1 MTTSNESWVRVER
14 DSISPEGERL
24 ITLVC
29 KSPKFLDAQWQKH
42 RNLSISASSDR
53 AIPTATLLD
62 REIYI
67 PDTLYRNCSGMA
79 GKELLNP
86 DQVAEVREQIQNL
99 YDLTCGAVEHIQ
111 DGWNLHKQHI
121 NRYLAPWTFQ
131 TLVVTGNA
139 RWFRDL
145 IRLRSSDHAQ
155 PEFRKL
161 ALEID
166 DELANRFTH
175 EIGKWDWHL
184 PFVSD
189 DELYDRIDIN
199 TLCKLSASR
208 AARASYAKQDAP
220 SDVEEDLARYK
231 RLVDDGHVK
240 PLEHAAR
247 PLNSQYDYDV
257 CYWRP
262 RWGMMC
268 DNFIGWRSLRS
279 MI

>member
-1 MTTSNESWVRVER
+1 MTDEKWVRVER

-24 ITLVC
+24 ITIVC

-53 AIPTATLLD
+53 AIPTATLLNRD
-62 REIYI
+62 IYI
-67 PDTLYRNCSGMA
+67 PDVLYRNCPGMS
-79 GKELLNP
+79 GKELLTP
-86 DQVAEVREQIQNL
+86 EQVADVQEHIRNL
-99 YDLTCGAVEHIQ
+99 YEITCGAVEHIQ

-131 TLVVTGNA
+131 TLVVTGNE

-145 IRLRSSDHAQ
+145 IRLRSSDRAQ

-166 DELANRFTH
+166 EIVCDNSPTEL
-175 EIGKWDWHL
+175 GKWDWHL
-184 PFVSD
+184 PFITLN
-189 DELYDRIDIN
+189 EKN
-199 TLCKLSASR
+199 TISCITTLTQLSASR
-208 AARASYAKQDAP
+208 AARASYAKQDE
-220 SDVEEDLARYK
+220 VNLQQDLSRYK
-231 RLVDDGHVK
+231 RLVEDGHVK
-240 PLEHAAR
+240 PMEHVAR
-247 PLNSQYDYDV
+247 PINPQYDYTT
-257 CYWRP
+257 CYYRP
-262 RWGMMC
+262 RWGMMV

>member
-1 MTTSNESWVRVER
+1 MTDEKWVRVER

-62 REIYI
+62 RDIYI
-67 PDTLYRNCSGMA
+67 PDTLYRNCPGMA
-79 GKELLNP
+79 GKELLTP
-86 DQVAEVREQIQNL
+86 EQVADVQEHIRNL
-99 YDLTCGAVEHIQ
+99 YDITCGAVDTIQ
-111 DGWNLHKQHI
+111 EGWNLHKQHI

-139 RWFRDL
+139 RWFEDL
-145 IRLRSSDHAQ
+145 VRLRATEHAQ
-155 PEFRKL
+155 PEFRKQ

-166 DELANRFTH
+166 AILSDHSPTEL
-175 EIGKWDWHL
+175 GKWDWHL
-184 PFVSD
+184 PFVTEEEQD
-189 DELYDRIDIN
+189 T
-199 TLCKLSASR
+199 TLCVTTLSRLSASR

-220 SDVEEDLARYK
+220 PNREEDLARYK
-231 RLVDDGHVK
+231 RLVDEGHLK

-247 PLNSQYDYDV
+247 PINLQYDYNA
-257 CYWRP
+257 CYYRP
-262 RWGMMC
+262 RWGMMV